1 MFLYAFQ
8 LTFLHLMQV
17 LHINITLNQTTLN
30 KHFYNI
36 FIPVI
41 PLMSFSKDK
50 NNIYLDEY
58 IHNGNIVIYFEHLL
72 LGYL

>member
-1 MFLYAFQ
+1 MAF
-8 LTFLHLMQV
+8 F
-17 LHINITLNQTTLN
+17 
-30 KHFYNI
+30 
-36 FIPVI
+36 
-41 PLMSFSKDK
+41 KDK